1 MALAIAT
8 CGAESAPDP
17 EREELQALL
26 DDDPLPELAEAAVV
40 ALTQPAMQPPIGHWT
55 FDDCSVARAELSNAS
70 ADLNV
75 AYRSAGVRC
84 VEGVLGGAIA
94 IGARDGLV
102 QIPDQPSFTFER
114 GVTVAA
120 WVRPADVERTQTLFR
135 KRDHGASAFA
145 LVLHRGRFEFVAELG
160 DGRVAGVSAPGAAHG
175 GAFQHVAASYDGR
188 ALRLYV
194 DGEPVA
200 ARHVAGTIPPGTGP
214 LLIGNDGAER
224 RFDGAIDEAMFD
236 LRPLTAAQ
244 IRGLTCVPA
253 APTVVATP
261 GVSAPVLPDAPVTFD
276 IAVTNHNSP
285 ACGAMDFALE
295 ASAPRR
301 SVTLEPDPAFE
312 ERPGV
317 ASGATAHFSFTAIPF
332 DAVQTGRV
340 PIHFGVGSPA
350 WGWASSGTVQVDVA
364 APTGCHV
371 EKSRELLIT
380 DPSVVGD
387 PIRTSAQDGGAWSFR
402 HLVEEAA
409 PTPADAPAMVEDML
423 RSFTTQPPN
432 AGAPR
437 SPRSGI
443 RRLLDAW
450 PRTAD
455 GRLDLVRAPLQ
466 LQAIVNR
473 IDLRDLARGDAGQAS
488 FVFAFVEDGFQLP
501 ATLMF
506 EYRLPA
512 ASEADVRDWAE
523 AFHALGGIALSA
535 PYNAALEAIT
545 ERFVRRGARPDGD
558 RSALHAVRSN
568 EALHGFDWQL
578 RSFAPSPA
586 TDQDLD
592 RLDGGA
598 CKGCHALAGADTAF
612 HHIVPPFRGE
622 VTLSPF
628 LRGVTAA
635 DPVTGELRRF
645 NDLGRRADDL
655 AAIVCPGG
663 PRRASLRQGVR
674 RVH

>member
-8 CGAESAPDP
+8 CGAEPAPDP

-26 DDDPLPELAEAAVV
+26 DDDPLPELAEPAVV
-40 ALTQPAMQPPIGHWT
+40 ALTQPAMQAPIGHWT
-55 FDDCSVARAELSNAS
+55 FDDCSVARVELGNAS
-70 ADLNV
+70 ADLDV

-84 VEGVLGGAIA
+84 IDGVLGGAIEV
-94 IGARDGLV
+94 GARDGLV
-102 QIPDQPSFTFER
+102 QVPDQPSFTFER

-135 KRDHGASAFA
+135 KRDRGASAFA
-145 LVLHRGRFEFVAELG
+145 LVLHRGRFAFAVALG
-160 DGRVAGVSAPGAAHG
+160 DGRVVGVGAPGVARAGV
-175 GAFQHVAASYDGR
+175 FQHVAASYDGR

-224 RFDGAIDEAMFD
+224 RFDGAIDEAVFD
-236 LRPLTAAQ
+236 LRALTGAQ

-276 IAVTNHNSP
+276 IAVTNHNST
-285 ACGAMDFALE
+285 ACAAMDFVLE
-295 ASAPRR
+295 PSAPRR
-301 SVTLEPDPAFE
+301 SVALDPDPALE

-317 ASGATAHFSFTAIPF
+317 ASGETAHFSFTAIPL
-332 DAVQTGRV
+332 DAVQTGQV
-340 PIHFGVGSPA
+340 AIQFGVASPG

-371 EKSRELLIT
+371 ERARELLIT
-380 DPSVVGD
+380 EPSVVGD
-387 PIRTSAQDGGAWSFR
+387 PVRTSAQDGGAWSFR

-423 RSFTTQPPN
+423 RSFT
-432 AGAPR
+432 AP
-437 SPRSGI
+437 PRSGM

-455 GRLDLVRAPLQ
+455 GRLDLARAPLE

-512 ASEADVRDWAE
+512 ASEADVLDWAE
-523 AFHALGGIALSA
+523 AFHALGGIAFSA
-535 PYNAALEAIT
+535 SYNAALEAIT
-545 ERFVRRGARPDGD
+545 ERFVRRDARPDGH
-558 RSALHAVRSN
+558 RSALYAVRSN
-568 EALHGFDWQL
+568 EALHGFDRQL
-578 RSFAPSPA
+578 RSFAPSA
-586 TDQDLD
+586 TEQNLD
-592 RLDGGA
+592 RLDGEG
-598 CKGCHALAGADTAF
+598 CRGCHALAGADAAF

-655 AAIVCPGG
+655 AAIVCPGE
-663 PRRASLRQGVR
+663 PRRASLRQGLH